1 MGAALGLTVVA
12 EGIETEAQFALVKEL
27 GCHEVQGFL
36 FGRPLPAPDFER
48 MHLLRARTQ
57 VA

>member
-1 MGAALGLTVVA
+1 LTVVA
-12 EGIETEAQFALVKEL
+12 EGIETEAQFALVKAL

-48 MHLLRARTQ
+48 THLLRARTQ